1 MAGKV
6 IRSVMRETSPET
18 TMFTANDYRFIR
30 EKLATV
36 SVGECGNKRVRP
48 FQLPNIIRKRKKQEP
63 PTVTRALF
71 STPGLG
77 HLEKSWKS
85 SVPVSENSPPDDSEP
100 PPLSDSLVG
109 TPELGEYS
117 RMTSVEGLRRLAQ
130 RDGLQ
135 GPDPAVRALGV
146 PRCGRVPG
154 HGPAGGVLLL
164 LRLPPVRS
172 QPPLV
177 EAHGAGRVTY

>member
-117 RMTSVEGLRRLAQ
+117 RMTWRAFGDLLNGMDCRALTQLSGRSEYHAVAVSLAM
-130 RDGLQ
+130 GLQ
-135 GPDPAVRALGV
+135 GVSYCFSGCRLCDRS
-146 PRCGRVPG
+146 PRWLKRT
-154 HGPAGGVLLL
+154 AGLA
-164 LRLPPVRS
+164 
-172 QPPLV
+172 
-177 EAHGAGRVTY
+177 E